1 MAHNNGFIDVSLI
14 GPEVEEIF
22 GILLEC
28 GVTLP
33 KHNPHCTLMYDKEQ
47 QERLVELRPE
57 QVFHGNV
64 TAMEVL
70 GDGLVFHLTGKEL
83 SDEHRRLKEAGYN
96 HSFDAFLP
104 HMSITYDFNDYD
116 ILKLKQAF
124 AGWGGRRLAFSNQSY
139 GVKGFS

>member
-28 GVTLP
+28 GVSLP

-124 AGWGGRRLAFSNQSY
+124 AGWGGRRLTFSNQSY
-139 GVKGFS
+139 GVKDFS